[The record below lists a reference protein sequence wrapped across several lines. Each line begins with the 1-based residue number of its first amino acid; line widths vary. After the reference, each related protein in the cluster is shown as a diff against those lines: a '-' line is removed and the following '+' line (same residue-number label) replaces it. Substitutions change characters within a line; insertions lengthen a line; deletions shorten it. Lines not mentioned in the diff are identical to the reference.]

1 MELGQDSSSEPSI
14 SILKVMEV
22 PDRAADVLNG
32 KSKQMPDSD

>member
-22 PDRAADVLNG
+22 PDRAADVLS
-32 KSKQMPDSD
+32 KSKQMPDGD